1 MEKEKNDEGS
11 QQMTKRRQ
19 KKRSRGCKHNYI
31 IILYI
36 IAGSIHR
43 IVFWICLKLCMNAFF
58 Q

>member
-43 IVFWICLKLCMNAFF
+43 IMFSRYA
-58 Q
+58 